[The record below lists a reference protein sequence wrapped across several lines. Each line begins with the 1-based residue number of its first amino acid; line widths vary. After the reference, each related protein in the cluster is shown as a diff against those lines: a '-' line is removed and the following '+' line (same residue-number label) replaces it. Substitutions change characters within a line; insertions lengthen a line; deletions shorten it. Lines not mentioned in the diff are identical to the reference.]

1 MLEEDGAINL
11 GEDMLEEHEE
21 EEKLEVETRRDTIPL
36 IGFQLGSHTAGEEYN
51 AELAR
56 AKF

>member
-21 EEKLEVETRRDTIPL
+21 EEELEAETGRDAIPL
-36 IGFQLGSHTAGEEYN
+36 IGIQLGGDTAGEEYN